1 MTSDASTADDREPTT
16 GEPQDSDPQD
26 SDGDPGQM
34 PHRAHVRDAVDGVAQ
49 DDTEPGSDPDGDPE
63 ELRSGS

>member
-1 MTSDASTADDREPTT
+1 MTSDAGTASDREPTT

-34 PHRAHVRDAVDGVAQ
+34 PHRAHVRDAVDGVAE
-49 DDTEPGSDPDGDPE
+49 DDTDPGSDPDGDAE
-63 ELRSGS
+63 ELRSGA

>member
-16 GEPQDSDPQD
+16 GEPEDGAPQD

-34 PHRAHVRDAVDGVAQ
+34 PHRAHVRDAVDGAAQ
-49 DDTEPGSDPDGDPE
+49 DDTEPGSDPDGDAE